1 MEDEQICSCK
11 KKMYGYTDGAHIV
24 FVCYNCGRYSGETGG
39 DSEFLEFISID
50 PLIILSLIKEQ
61 LLIPIK

>member
-39 DSEFLEFISID
+39 DSEFLEFISRD
-50 PLIILSLIKEQ
+50 SLIILSLIKEQ

>member
-1 MEDEQICSCK
+1 MVEDQICSCS
-11 KKMYGYTDGAHIV
+11 KKMYGYTDGAHKI
-24 FVCYNCGRYSGETGG
+24 FVCYNCGRYSGLTGG
-39 DSEFLEFISID
+39 DSEFLDFIMRD